1 MKILI
6 VDDHVLFAEAIR
18 LALRDQ
24 GMAETEIA
32 TDGDA
37 ALRALGDEDRRP
49 DVVLMDI
56 GLPDRSGIA
65 LGAEVAQRWPNVR
78 VIALTALKDRAVMRE
93 AMQAGFRGFITKD
106 AQVSR
111 VVNAIRTVHGGELVI
126 PQALAAPPLSRS
138 GDDGADLLARQLTDR
153 EREVLALLAEGCASE
168 DIAGQLNISR
178 NTVRTHV
185 QSILAKL
192 GVHSRL
198 EAAAFAVR
206 HGVVVS
212 PAARRA

>member
-1 MKILI
+1 MRILI
-6 VDDHVLFAEAIR
+6 VDDHMLFAEAIQ

-24 GMAETEIA
+24 GIDEVEIA
-32 TDGDA
+32 TDGEE
-37 ALRALGDEDRRP
+37 ALRAVGDEARRP
-49 DVVLMDI
+49 DVVLMDV

-65 LGAEVAQRWPNVR
+65 LGAEVVQRWPTVR
-78 VIALTALKDRAVMRE
+78 VIALTALNDRTVMRE
-93 AMQAGFRGFITKD
+93 AMQAGFRGFLTKD

-126 PQALAAPPLSRS
+126 PQVLAAPSSRS
-138 GDDGADLLARQLTDR
+138 GNLDADLLARQLTDR
-153 EREVLALLAEGCASE
+153 EREVLALLAEGCTSE
-168 DIAGQLNISR
+168 GIAGQLGISR

-212 PAARRA
+212 RARRA